1 MRQFRQLDD
10 QTKQKIS
17 RSMVNR
23 PKSDIHKAN
32 ISKGLKAYW
41 DKIPNRPQPTDNNG
55 QNGGGANHGKKKTN

>member
-10 QTKQKIS
+10 TTKQKIS

-23 PKSDIHKAN
+23 PKSDLHKAN

-41 DKIPNRPQPTDNNG
+41 EKVPNKPQPENNTE
-55 QNGGGANHGKKKTN
+55 NGGGSGYGTQKTN